1 MPARWACWPASKN
14 ASPPP
19 ASSFT
24 SQRWAPRGYRADPA
38 TGSAASGPV
47 LRVRVLGQRPA
58 VRRHAVHRGRLR
70 RRAYPGH
77 GVAVGGS
84 SGPRHPRSR
93 PPGHGA
99 ACACVRDAMAAVF
112 TMSTATI
119 TLRTAVVPRWTGM
132 LGFAVAVAVVLLV
145 SVGPSPWV
153 KPPFP
158 AWILLLSIDILRTG
172 LRVSRHHQA
181 PGRRDRVGHGPDASA
196 SRLPTAASS
205 APGRHLEPP
214 SRQRRRGRRRQA
226 HATRVC
232 LSGFLRESI
241 TRPSP
246 R

>member
-1 MPARWACWPASKN
+1 MFVAML
-14 ASPPP
+14 
-19 ASSFT
+19 FT
-24 SQRWAPRGYRADPA
+24 AAAFVGELIPDMALQ
-38 TGSAASGPV
+38 SAAAPGPDT
-47 LRVRVLGQRPA
+47 PA
-58 VRRHAVHRGRLR
+58 VGRQVTGLLVHVY
-70 RRAYPGH
+70 AI
-77 GVAVGGS
+77 
-84 SGPRHPRSR
+84 
-93 PPGHGA
+93 
-99 ACACVRDAMAAVF
+99 CACVRDAMAAVF

-119 TLRTAVVPRWTGM
+119 TLQTAVVPRWIGM
-132 LGFAVAVAVVLLV
+132 LGFAVAVVLLV
-145 SVGPSPWV
+145 SVDLSPWV
-153 KPPFP
+153 EPLFP